1 MSLNQDVASIRESIL
16 RILREAEIFETNDHG
31 LNQSQCQILLELQRL
46 HTLTIIELSRLL
58 SQNKSTTSRNIK
70 FLQDNQYI
78 MQLVDPTDNRLKPY
92 TLTKKGRDLVS
103 SIDERASEAIIE
115 ALSILNKEDAEK
127 AVKGLEVFSTSLY
140 NSRLQANYTIRP
152 MEEDDG
158 IPLGKIILQVL
169 GEFNARELTSTY
181 EDEEVRFMHKVYS
194 QDKYIFYTVL
204 KDGQVRGGVGV
215 SPLEEAGDECC
226 EVRKMY
232 LLPEDRGFGL
242 GRKVL
247 ERCLEKAR
255 SKGYKTAYAKTATR
269 MPQAITLFQK
279 LNFNVTSSP
288 LKEDTKNHS
297 FIWFSRSL

>member
-1 MSLNQDVASIRESIL
+1 MSLSQDVASIRESIL
-16 RILREAEIFETNDHG
+16 RIIREAEIFEENDHG

-92 TLTKKGRDLVS
+92 TLTKKGRDLVKA
-103 SIDERASEAIIE
+103 IDEKASEAIIE
-115 ALSILNKEDAEK
+115 ALSILNKEDLVT
-127 AVKGLEVFSTSLY
+127 AVKGLELFSSALY
-140 NSRLQANYTIRP
+140 HSRLQVNYQIRP
-152 MEEDDG
+152 MKEDDG

-169 GEFNARELTSTY
+169 GEFNARELTSAY

-194 QDKYIFYTVL
+194 QEGYIFYTVV
-204 KDGQVRGGVGV
+204 KDGQVRGGVGI
-215 SPLEEAGDECC
+215 SPLQDAGKDCC

-255 SKGYKTAYAKTATR
+255 SIGYKTAYAKTATR

-279 LNFNVTSSP
+279 LDFNVTTSP
-288 LKEDTKNHS
+288 LKEENKNHS
-297 FIWFSRSL
+297 FIWFSRNL

>member
-16 RILREAEIFETNDHG
+16 RIIREAEIFETNDHG

-92 TLTKKGRDLVS
+92 TLTKKGRDLVG

-115 ALSILNKEDAEK
+115 ALSILKKDDVVT
-127 AVKGLEVFSTSLY
+127 AVKGLELFSTSLY
-140 NSRLQANYTIRP
+140 NSRLQTNFSIRP
-152 MEEDDG
+152 MQEEDG

-181 EDEEVRFMHKVYS
+181 EDEEVRFMHKTYS
-194 QDKYIFYTVL
+194 KEGYIFYSVV
-204 KDGQVRGGVGV
+204 KDGQVRGGVGI
-215 SPLEEAGDECC
+215 SPLSEAGPECC

-255 SKGYKTAYAKTATR
+255 SFGYKTAYAKTATR

-279 LNFNVTSSP
+279 LNFDVTTSP
-288 LKEDTKNHS
+288 LKEDIKDHS